1 LNRAAFERYAVSLPG
16 DTIALALHLPAG
28 TAAVPCVLACHGLS
42 ASKESDKYLQLGEEF
57 PRAGLA
63 LARFDFRGCGEST
76 GVERDTTV
84 ATRIDD
90 ALAVIDR
97 LAKHARLDG
106 RIGLLGSSMGGFVA
120 LHVARVL
127 GGTTPVVTWNAPAH
141 FIEGPEWPPDPH
153 SLEAPRQRR
162 DAPRPSGLGPA
173 FFAEVERG
181 AYASTPAGVPRHLVV
196 QGECD
201 DVVAPGHGAT
211 LHARAGEPKALLMI
225 PGADHRLTDMAHR
238 RRAVDESL
246 AWLRRF
252 LS

>member
-1 LNRAAFERYAVSLPG
+1 VPAFQRYAVSLPG
-16 DTIALALHLPAG
+16 HTIALALHLPAG
-28 TAAVPCVLACHGLS
+28 AAIVPCVLACHGLS
-42 ASKESDKYLQLGEEF
+42 ASKESDKYLLLGEQF

-90 ALAVIDR
+90 ALAVLDR
-97 LAKHARLDG
+97 LAKHPRLDG
-106 RIGLLGSSMGGFVA
+106 RVGLLGSSMGGFVA
-120 LHVARVL
+120 LHVARVV
-127 GGTTPVVTWNAPAH
+127 GGTTPVVTWNAPAD
-141 FIEGPEWPPDPH
+141 FTRMERPDPN
-153 SLEAPRQRR
+153 
-162 DAPRPSGLGPA
+162 GNLGPA

-181 AYASTPAGVPRHLVV
+181 DYASTPVGVARHLVV

-201 DVVAPGHGAT
+201 DVVAPSHGAT
-211 LHARAGEPKALLMI
+211 LYARATEPKALLSI